1 MIALLWYNARA
12 YVYLRCLR
20 MRLMYSVTLKQGVQ
34 GDGVLLPGS
43 GERCPGDS
51 VKGPQLLS
59 LLLAAAGGM
68 HRTLK
73 SYCILNLSYNI
84 DKIRLTD

>member
-12 YVYLRCLR
+12 YVYLRCVR
-20 MRLMYSVTLKQGVQ
+20 MRLMYSVTLQQGVQ

-43 GERCPGDS
+43 GVSP
-51 VKGPQLLS
+51 VTS
-59 LLLAAAGGM
+59 LLLAAAGAM
-68 HRTLK
+68 HQILK

-84 DKIRLTD
+84 DKIRLID

>member
-1 MIALLWYNARA
+1 
-12 YVYLRCLR
+12 
-20 MRLMYSVTLKQGVQ
+20 MYSVTLKQGVQ

-68 HRTLK
+68 HR
-73 SYCILNLSYNI
+73 I
-84 DKIRLTD
+84 

>member
-34 GDGVLLPGS
+34 GDAVLLPGS
-43 GERCPGDS
+43 GVSPDPLPPSGRRRRYASNTEE
-51 VKGPQLLS
+51 LLYS
-59 LLLAAAGGM
+59 QSILQ
-68 HRTLK
+68 HRQDT
-73 SYCILNLSYNI
+73 I
-84 DKIRLTD
+84 D